1 MLSGPKVGPVQVIM
15 PSPAGHYVV
24 DLGEAILP
32 NGILSKATATL
43 AHHTRSDV
51 LVPDGIHLEVIGEDG
66 KPLVNAYE
74 HGWRAGTE
82 QVHVHLG
89 FSVESFE
96 PRTTLTI
103 TGVVLR

>member
-1 MLSGPKVGPVQVIM
+1 M
-15 PSPAGHYVV
+15 
-24 DLGEAILP
+24 
-32 NGILSKATATL
+32 TATL
-43 AHHTRSDV
+43 ADNTRSDV

-66 KPLVNAYE
+66 KPLVSAYE

-82 QVHVHLG
+82 QVHVHLV

-103 TGVVLR
+103 TSVVVRNCHVTACRVARGSDRRPSAHQAGPMVPQA